1 MNASDPFDLTGRTAL
16 VTGSSRGI
24 GRAIAQA
31 FVQRG
36 ATVAVHCR
44 AQEEAEEAAD
54 ELASVGPA
62 RARGFGVDLAEKG
75 AGRRLTEAVLST
87 FGALDIVVLN
97 ASAQVRRPFIEID
110 ADEFAFQIDI
120 NLRATFEIL
129 QVALPRMADA
139 GWGRVLTIGSV
150 QQVRPNAKL
159 AVYAATKSAQVNLAL
174 NLAKQY
180 AGRGIT
186 VNNLAPGLID
196 TDRNADLKSNEVAY
210 RQLLQIIPAQ
220 RAGQP
225 EECAWPALLL
235 CSPAGGYI
243 TGADLLVDGGLH
255 LP

>member
-1 MNASDPFDLTGRTAL
+1 MNVDPFDLTGRTAL
-16 VTGSSRGI
+16 ITGSSRGI

-31 FVQRG
+31 FSERG
-36 ATVAVHCR
+36 ASVAVHCR
-44 AQEEAEEAAD
+44 TPEEARDAAARISP
-54 ELASVGPA
+54 LAQA
-62 RARGFGVDLAEKG
+62 RVSGFGADLAVEG
-75 AGRRLTEAVLST
+75 AGRQLVERV
-87 FGALDIVVLN
+87 FGDLGAIDIVVLN
-97 ASAQVRRPFIEID
+97 ASAQVRRPFIEISPE
-110 ADEFAFQIDI
+110 EFSFQIDV

-129 QVALPRMADA
+129 QVALPRMAEA

-159 AVYAATKSAQVNLAL
+159 AVYAATKSAQVNLAT

-180 AGRGIT
+180 AALGIT

-196 TDRNADLKSNEVAY
+196 TDRNADLKSDETAY
-210 RQLLQIIPAQ
+210 RQLLQTIPAK
-220 RAGQP
+220 RAGNP